1 MRRFGA
7 RSLAALLLL
16 AGACGVRYG
25 FAGGGLPAHIR
36 TMAVLPFEN
45 ETAAPELQ
53 RELFELLRRELR
65 SRLGVGEGAE
75 ATADAIVRGTIKHYD
90 VDIPV
95 GFSADP
101 QQAVTARRKLQ
112 VTVDIEIV
120 DQSNNKVLW
129 QRRGLR
135 AEGEYA
141 ERAEA
146 DGRRSALRKLVNDV
160 IEGAQSQW

>member
-1 MRRFGA
+1 MRRSGV
-7 RSLAALLLL
+7 RSLAILLLGV
-16 AGACGVRYG
+16 AACGVRYG

-36 TMAVLPFEN
+36 TVAVVPFEN
-45 ETAAPELQ
+45 ETSSPELQ

-65 SRLGVGEGAE
+65 SRLGVREGSE
-75 ATADAIVRGTIKHYD
+75 ATADALVRGTIKTYD

-112 VTVDIEIV
+112 VTIDIAIV
-120 DQSNNKVLW
+120 DQSNGRILW
-129 QRRGLR
+129 ERRGLR

-141 ERAEA
+141 ERAEV
-146 DGRRSALRKLVNDV
+146 DGRRAALQKIVGDV
-160 IEGAQSQW
+160 VDGAQSQW